1 MLVILGGVL
10 IPMDWV
16 TDHILWFAVLLIG
29 FGVPHGASDYIIYR
43 QTAELKE
50 GTKSQLKFS
59 LYYAIAIGLYG
70 TIWWLSPLIAFSI
83 FIFISAYHFGQSN
96 WHFILFKSEARKVYT
111 FLLWGMAVIG
121 LPVLWHHQEA
131 ALIIYEITGHNL
143 DLSVLSA
150 PSIFG
155 LIMFN
160 LVNIVELF
168 EQGLID
174 RHKLYRELSNFIL
187 LIALFATTPL
197 LVGFGIYFMVWH
209 SLGSSLDQ
217 VRAFQQQDEQYNI
230 RKYLYHI
237 IPLTVIAFMGLG
249 AFYYFLGDQMNQGI
263 NLGAFFLF
271 IAIITVPHSILM
283 DKLYAQ
289 L

>member
-1 MLVILGGVL
+1 MLAIIGGVM

-16 TDHILWFAVLLIG
+16 TDYVLWFALVLIV

-43 QTAELKE
+43 QIAKLKA
-50 GTKSQLKFS
+50 GSGGQLRFG
-59 LYYAIAIGLYG
+59 LYYAVAIGLYG
-70 TIWWLSPLIAFSI
+70 FIWWLSPLVAFAI
-83 FIFISAYHFGQSN
+83 FILVSAYHFGQSN
-96 WHFILFKSEARKVYT
+96 WHFIQFNGEIRRVYT

-121 LPVLWHHQEA
+121 VPVLLHHEEA
-131 ALIIYEITGHNL
+131 ALIIYEITGHEL
-143 DLSVLSA
+143 YFSEISA
-150 PSIFG
+150 PLIFG

-160 LVNIVELF
+160 LVHITILY

-174 RHKLYRELSNFIL
+174 RYKLYRELSNFIL
-187 LIALFATTPL
+187 LIALFVTTPL
-197 LVGFGIYFMVWH
+197 LIGFGIYFMFWH

-217 VRAFQQQDEQYNI
+217 VRAFKQKDEQYNI
-230 RKYLYHI
+230 RKYIYHI
-237 IPLTVIAFMGLG
+237 IPLTIIAFLGLG